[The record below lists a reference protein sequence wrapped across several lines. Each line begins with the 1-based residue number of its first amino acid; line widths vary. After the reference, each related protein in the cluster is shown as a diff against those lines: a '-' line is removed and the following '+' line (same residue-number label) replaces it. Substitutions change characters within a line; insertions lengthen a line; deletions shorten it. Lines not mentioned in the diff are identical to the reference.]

1 MHRILSGLTDRLG
14 GSFLSPSQSIVHGAE
29 PVVLSAIHPALLCS
43 GGVITSWRKGIATAL
58 YKLFFTSGFY
68 EGVSERERQFC
79 LKVVVREVSTRLGRL
94 HVGKRA
100 GEAKRRGS
108 DGGWQE
114 SCQEQADLPNYAS
127 KTCWRLSQVH
137 TSPFLSH
144 IHVTPLRPRLRA
156 FDSSSRNAKR
166 HPFPPTPNAWEGSPC
181 PNSPLAFKFQG
192 PHKKKVYSLQTMSR
206 RNRVVEAR
214 ISREAVP
221 GDRVGD
227 FVCFY
232 LMTGRERW
240 ECGHVTIWFRWL
252 RLLTTTVRPDEW

>member
-1 MHRILSGLTDRLG
+1 MEQNRSFCQPYTLRSCVRVELLRLEERALQQLCT
-14 GSFLSPSQSIVHGAE
+14 SFSSPLAFMRVCQ
-29 PVVLSAIHPALLCS
+29 
-43 GGVITSWRKGIATAL
+43 R
-58 YKLFFTSGFY
+58 
-68 EGVSERERQFC
+68 ERDRQFC
-79 LKVVVREVSTRLGRL
+79 SKVVVREVSTRLGRL

-144 IHVTPLRPRLRA
+144 TRVTPLRPRLRA

-192 PHKKKVYSLQTMSR
+192 PHKKKVYSLQTMFR

-232 LMTGRERW
+232 LMTGRER
-240 ECGHVTIWFRWL
+240 
-252 RLLTTTVRPDEW
+252 